1 MNRKT
6 EVTYDESKIQTLS
19 SLEHIRLRP
28 GMYIGRLGS
37 GSHPNDGINI
47 LLKELIDNSIDEFI
61 KGHGKRI
68 DIRIDNGEVSVRDF
82 GRGIPLGKVVD
93 CVSIINTGAKYNS
106 EVFQFSVGLNGVG
119 TKAVNALSE
128 KFEVVSHRE
137 GKAVR
142 ASFLNGVLSGN
153 PVQESTSER
162 DGTRVKFLPDPA
174 IFPKFSF
181 DFSMIRKRLWNYAY
195 LNRGLTLVLNGEK
208 FKSERGLHDLLHE
221 EVQDTQLYD
230 IIHVQSSHF
239 EFAMTHTDR
248 YGEENFSYVNGHYT
262 EDGGSHLSAFR
273 EGILKGVNQ
282 FFKSSFDGPDVR
294 DGIVSAVAVKIQ
306 EPIFESQTKNKLGN
320 SDLRSSLMPE
330 VRDAITDYL
339 YKNPPAAEAL
349 KQKIQTNERIRKELN
364 NVKKAA
370 RENARKTA
378 LTIPNLKDCKHHFQ
392 DSSGKGEESTIF
404 LTEGVSAG
412 GSMISSRDVLT
423 QAIFCLKG
431 KPLNCWG
438 MGKDALY
445 KNLELYNIMKA
456 LGIEDSLEGLRYNR
470 IVLATDADV
479 DGLHIR
485 NLLLTFFLHYYEPL
499 VVRGHLYI
507 LETPLFRVR
516 NQKKTLYCYS
526 DAEKETALEQLK
538 KGKHLEVTRF
548 KGLGEISPKEF
559 GQFIGEEMRAVPVGI
574 EHIHEVSQLL
584 NFYMGTNT
592 SASRPGYMIGPP
604 ADSEYAVEPVG
615 VATNRPSALRR

>member
-1 MNRKT
+1 MNRQT

-37 GSHPNDGINI
+37 GSHPNDGIYI

-61 KGHGKRI
+61 MGHGKRI

-137 GKAVR
+137 GKAVH

-592 SASRPGYMIGPP
+592 S
-604 ADSEYAVEPVG
+604 E
-615 VATNRPSALRR
+615 RRNYIMEHLV

>member
-1 MNRKT
+1 MNRQT

-19 SLEHIRLRP
+19 SLDHIRLRP

-37 GSHPNDGINI
+37 GSHPNDGIYI

-61 KGHGKRI
+61 MGHGKRI

-137 GKAVR
+137 GKAVH

-195 LNRGLTLVLNGEK
+195 LNRGLALVLNGEK

-230 IIHVQSSHF
+230 IIHVQSTHF

-456 LGIEDSLEGLRYNR
+456 LGIEESLEGLRYNR

-592 SASRPGYMIGPP
+592 S
-604 ADSEYAVEPVG
+604 E
-615 VATNRPSALRR
+615 RRNYIMEHLV

>member
-1 MNRKT
+1 MNRQT

-37 GSHPNDGINI
+37 GSHPNDGIYI

-61 KGHGKRI
+61 MGHGKRI

-137 GKAVR
+137 GKAVH

-195 LNRGLTLVLNGEK
+195 LNRGLTLVMNGEK

-445 KNLELYNIMKA
+445 KNLELYNIMKT

-592 SASRPGYMIGPP
+592 S
-604 ADSEYAVEPVG
+604 E
-615 VATNRPSALRR
+615 RRNYIMEHLV

>member
-1 MNRKT
+1 MNRQN

-37 GSHPNDGINI
+37 GSHPNDGIYI

-61 KGHGKRI
+61 MGHGKRI

-137 GKAVR
+137 GKAVH

-153 PVQESTSER
+153 PVYESTSER

-592 SASRPGYMIGPP
+592 S
-604 ADSEYAVEPVG
+604 E
-615 VATNRPSALRR
+615 RRNYIMEHLV

>member
-1 MNRKT
+1 MNRQT

-37 GSHPNDGINI
+37 GSHPNDGIYI

-61 KGHGKRI
+61 MGHGKRI

-137 GKAVR
+137 GKAVH

-230 IIHVQSSHF
+230 IIHVQSTHF

-339 YKNPPAAEAL
+339 YKNPPAAEVL

-456 LGIEDSLEGLRYNR
+456 LGIEESLEGLRYNR
-470 IVLATDADV
+470 VVLATDADV

-592 SASRPGYMIGPP
+592 S
-604 ADSEYAVEPVG
+604 E
-615 VATNRPSALRR
+615 RRNYIMEHLV

>member
-1 MNRKT
+1 MNRQT

-19 SLEHIRLRP
+19 SLDHIRLRP

-37 GSHPNDGINI
+37 GSHPNDGIYI

-61 KGHGKRI
+61 MGHGKRI

-137 GKAVR
+137 GKAVH

-230 IIHVQSSHF
+230 IIHVQSTHF

-392 DSSGKGEESTIF
+392 DSNGKGEESTIF

-592 SASRPGYMIGPP
+592 S
-604 ADSEYAVEPVG
+604 E
-615 VATNRPSALRR
+615 RRNYIMEHLV

>member
-1 MNRKT
+1 MNRQT

-37 GSHPNDGINI
+37 GSHPNDGIYI

-61 KGHGKRI
+61 MGHGKRI

-137 GKAVR
+137 GKAVH

-230 IIHVQSSHF
+230 IIHVQSTHF

-412 GSMISSRDVLT
+412 GSMISSRDVMT

-499 VVRGHLYI
+499 VVRGHLFI

-592 SASRPGYMIGPP
+592 S
-604 ADSEYAVEPVG
+604 E
-615 VATNRPSALRR
+615 RRNYIMEHLV

>member
-1 MNRKT
+1 MNRQT

-37 GSHPNDGINI
+37 GSHPNDGIYI

-61 KGHGKRI
+61 MGHGKRI

-137 GKAVR
+137 GKAVH

-195 LNRGLTLVLNGEK
+195 LNRVLTLVLNGEK

-230 IIHVQSSHF
+230 IIHVQSTHF

-592 SASRPGYMIGPP
+592 S
-604 ADSEYAVEPVG
+604 E
-615 VATNRPSALRR
+615 RRNYIMEHLV

>member
-1 MNRKT
+1 MNRQT

-37 GSHPNDGINI
+37 GSHPNDGIYI

-61 KGHGKRI
+61 MGHGKRI

-137 GKAVR
+137 GKAVH

-248 YGEENFSYVNGHYT
+248 YGEENFSYVNGHFT

-412 GSMISSRDVLT
+412 GSMISSRDVMT

-456 LGIEDSLEGLRYNR
+456 LGIEESLEGLRYNR

-592 SASRPGYMIGPP
+592 S
-604 ADSEYAVEPVG
+604 E
-615 VATNRPSALRR
+615 RRNYIMEHLV

>member
-1 MNRKT
+1 MNRQT

-19 SLEHIRLRP
+19 SLDHIRLRP

-37 GSHPNDGINI
+37 GSHPNDGIYI

-61 KGHGKRI
+61 MGHGKRI

-137 GKAVR
+137 GKAVH

-239 EFAMTHTDR
+239 EFAMTHTER

-456 LGIEDSLEGLRYNR
+456 LGIEESLEGLRYNR

-592 SASRPGYMIGPP
+592 S
-604 ADSEYAVEPVG
+604 E
-615 VATNRPSALRR
+615 RRNYIMEHLV

>member
-1 MNRKT
+1 MNRQT

-37 GSHPNDGINI
+37 GSHPNDGIYI

-61 KGHGKRI
+61 MGHGKRI

-137 GKAVR
+137 GKAVH

-195 LNRGLTLVLNGEK
+195 LNRGLTLVMNGEK

-456 LGIEDSLEGLRYNR
+456 LGIEESLEGLRYNR
-470 IVLATDADV
+470 VVLATDADV

-592 SASRPGYMIGPP
+592 S
-604 ADSEYAVEPVG
+604 E
-615 VATNRPSALRR
+615 RRNYIMEHLV

>member
-1 MNRKT
+1 MNRQT

-19 SLEHIRLRP
+19 SLDHIRLRP

-37 GSHPNDGINI
+37 GSHPNDGIYI

-61 KGHGKRI
+61 MGHGKRI

-137 GKAVR
+137 GKAVH

-230 IIHVQSSHF
+230 IIHVQSTHF

-456 LGIEDSLEGLRYNR
+456 LGIEESLEGLRYNR

-592 SASRPGYMIGPP
+592 S
-604 ADSEYAVEPVG
+604 E
-615 VATNRPSALRR
+615 RRNYIMEHLV

>member
-1 MNRKT
+1 MNRQT

-37 GSHPNDGINI
+37 GSHPNDGIYI

-61 KGHGKRI
+61 MGHGKRI

-137 GKAVR
+137 GKAVH

-195 LNRGLTLVLNGEK
+195 LNRGLTLVMNGEK

-230 IIHVQSSHF
+230 IIHVQSTHF

-456 LGIEDSLEGLRYNR
+456 LGIEESLEGLRYNR

-592 SASRPGYMIGPP
+592 S
-604 ADSEYAVEPVG
+604 E
-615 VATNRPSALRR
+615 RRNYIMEHLV

>member
-1 MNRKT
+1 MNRQT

-37 GSHPNDGINI
+37 GSHPNDGIYI

-61 KGHGKRI
+61 MGHGKRI

-137 GKAVR
+137 GKAVH
-142 ASFLNGVLSGN
+142 ASFLKGVLSGN

-230 IIHVQSSHF
+230 IIHVQSTHF

-592 SASRPGYMIGPP
+592 S
-604 ADSEYAVEPVG
+604 E
-615 VATNRPSALRR
+615 RRNYIMEHLV

>member
-1 MNRKT
+1 MNRQT

-19 SLEHIRLRP
+19 SLDHIRLRP

-37 GSHPNDGINI
+37 GSHPNDGIYI

-61 KGHGKRI
+61 MGHGKRI

-137 GKAVR
+137 GKAVH

-230 IIHVQSSHF
+230 IIHVQSTHF

-592 SASRPGYMIGPP
+592 S
-604 ADSEYAVEPVG
+604 E
-615 VATNRPSALRR
+615 RRNYIMEHLV

>member
-1 MNRKT
+1 MNRQT

-37 GSHPNDGINI
+37 GSHPNDGIYI

-61 KGHGKRI
+61 MGHGKRI

-137 GKAVR
+137 GKAVH

-230 IIHVQSSHF
+230 IIHVQSTHF

-339 YKNPPAAEAL
+339 YKNPPVAEAL

-412 GSMISSRDVLT
+412 GSMISSREVLT

-592 SASRPGYMIGPP
+592 S
-604 ADSEYAVEPVG
+604 E
-615 VATNRPSALRR
+615 RRNYIMEHLV

>member
-1 MNRKT
+1 MNRQT

-37 GSHPNDGINI
+37 GSHPNDGIYI

-61 KGHGKRI
+61 MGHGKRI

-137 GKAVR
+137 GKAVH

-445 KNLELYNIMKA
+445 KHLELYNIMKA

-592 SASRPGYMIGPP
+592 S
-604 ADSEYAVEPVG
+604 E
-615 VATNRPSALRR
+615 RRNYIMEHLV

>member
-1 MNRKT
+1 MNRQT

-19 SLEHIRLRP
+19 SLDHIRLRP

-37 GSHPNDGINI
+37 GSHPNDGIYI

-61 KGHGKRI
+61 MGHGKRI

-137 GKAVR
+137 GKAVH

-230 IIHVQSSHF
+230 IIHVQSTHF

-248 YGEENFSYVNGHYT
+248 YGEENFSYVNGHFT

-592 SASRPGYMIGPP
+592 S
-604 ADSEYAVEPVG
+604 E
-615 VATNRPSALRR
+615 RRNYIMEHLV

>member
-1 MNRKT
+1 MNRQT

-37 GSHPNDGINI
+37 GSHPNDGIYI

-61 KGHGKRI
+61 MGHGKRI

-137 GKAVR
+137 GKAVH

-230 IIHVQSSHF
+230 IIHVQSTHF

-456 LGIEDSLEGLRYNR
+456 LGIEESLEGLRYNR

-592 SASRPGYMIGPP
+592 S
-604 ADSEYAVEPVG
+604 E
-615 VATNRPSALRR
+615 RRNYIMEHLV

>member
-1 MNRKT
+1 MNRQT

-19 SLEHIRLRP
+19 SLDHIRLRP

-37 GSHPNDGINI
+37 GSHPNDGIYI

-61 KGHGKRI
+61 MGHGKRI

-137 GKAVR
+137 GKAVH

-162 DGTRVKFLPDPA
+162 NGTRVKFLPDPA

-230 IIHVQSSHF
+230 IIHVQSTHF

-592 SASRPGYMIGPP
+592 S
-604 ADSEYAVEPVG
+604 E
-615 VATNRPSALRR
+615 RRNYIMEHLV

>member
-1 MNRKT
+1 MNRQT

-19 SLEHIRLRP
+19 SLDHIRLRP

-37 GSHPNDGINI
+37 GSHPNDGIYI

-61 KGHGKRI
+61 MGHGKRI

-137 GKAVR
+137 GKAVH

-181 DFSMIRKRLWNYAY
+181 DFNMIRKRLWNYAY

-378 LTIPNLKDCKHHFQ
+378 LTIPKLKDCKHHFQ

-592 SASRPGYMIGPP
+592 S
-604 ADSEYAVEPVG
+604 E
-615 VATNRPSALRR
+615 RRNYIMEHLV

>member
-1 MNRKT
+1 MNRQT

-37 GSHPNDGINI
+37 GSHPNDGIYI

-61 KGHGKRI
+61 MGHGKRI

-137 GKAVR
+137 GKAVH

-230 IIHVQSSHF
+230 IIHVQSTHF

-412 GSMISSRDVLT
+412 GSMISSRDVLN

-592 SASRPGYMIGPP
+592 S
-604 ADSEYAVEPVG
+604 E
-615 VATNRPSALRR
+615 RRNYIMEHLV

>member
-1 MNRKT
+1 MNRQT

-37 GSHPNDGINI
+37 GSHPNDGIYI

-61 KGHGKRI
+61 MGHGKRI

-142 ASFLNGVLSGN
+142 ASFLNGFLSGN

-230 IIHVQSSHF
+230 IIHVQSTHF

-592 SASRPGYMIGPP
+592 S
-604 ADSEYAVEPVG
+604 E
-615 VATNRPSALRR
+615 RRNYIMEHLV

>member
-1 MNRKT
+1 MNRQT

-19 SLEHIRLRP
+19 SLDHIRLRP

-37 GSHPNDGINI
+37 GSHPNDGIYI

-61 KGHGKRI
+61 MGHGKRI

-137 GKAVR
+137 GKAVH

-195 LNRGLTLVLNGEK
+195 LNRGLTLMMNGEK

-456 LGIEDSLEGLRYNR
+456 LGIEESLEGLRYNR

-592 SASRPGYMIGPP
+592 S
-604 ADSEYAVEPVG
+604 E
-615 VATNRPSALRR
+615 RRNYIMEHLV

>member
-1 MNRKT
+1 MNRQT

-37 GSHPNDGINI
+37 GSHPNDGIYI

-61 KGHGKRI
+61 MGHGKRI

-137 GKAVR
+137 GKAVH

-162 DGTRVKFLPDPA
+162 DGTRVKFLPDPG

-230 IIHVQSSHF
+230 IIHVQSTHF

-456 LGIEDSLEGLRYNR
+456 LGIEESLEGLRYNR

-499 VVRGHLYI
+499 VVSGHLYI

-592 SASRPGYMIGPP
+592 S
-604 ADSEYAVEPVG
+604 E
-615 VATNRPSALRR
+615 RRNYIMEHLV